1 MRNRSIRNYNNGG
14 VVAPADKTRTVQD
27 TVALNRKVSLS
38 VRSYYDQGTVRDF
51 DFNPKDIELAGKH
64 DVDYLNYVY
73 DKKYG
78 KDLKRLLLSDKE
90 NAELDKLGY
99 LQRKARVAGTQKY
112 SNGGK
117 VKKNNQFYDID
128 RALEL
133 GYIPDETGHM
143 DSRDYLTGRI
153 LKTPAH
159 PTWNEAIKKDK
170 ELGYRG
176 FVDPKGNV
184 YTISPNDLP
193 REGYFSP
200 NIENM
205 KAKRK
210 YFLGGL
216 IKGIGS
222 ALGKAAPILEQAA
235 PYAMSAINSIN
246 NVRQT
251 GKLRTS
257 RNPSLVKYAPS
268 QYKSNLGEISDRNE
282 AAYSSFIGNENPGA
296 GALNKNLAFA
306 TMLDANSK
314 AGLQDAEARN
324 RFNMVQDR
332 TNLAVAQQNAGITNA
347 TQEANLAR
355 YNDKIVS
362 ETQAYNAG
370 FQDLINVDANRRA
383 GNMQQKEMMLNFL
396 GTAETGAMQR
406 LADQFGMS
414 IEDFIKMIG
423 NSNRGFRFGRTN
435 TSKRNKGISKYNST
449 MGETGD

>member
-27 TVALNRKVSLS
+27 TVALNRKVPLS

-112 SNGGK
+112 
-117 VKKNNQFYDID
+117 
-128 RALEL
+128 
-133 GYIPDETGHM
+133 
-143 DSRDYLTGRI
+143 
-153 LKTPAH
+153 
-159 PTWNEAIKKDK
+159 
-170 ELGYRG
+170 
-176 FVDPKGNV
+176 
-184 YTISPNDLP
+184 
-193 REGYFSP
+193 
-200 NIENM
+200 
-205 KAKRK
+205 
-210 YFLGGL
+210 FLGGAL
-216 IKGIGS
+216 ATIGS

-257 RNPSLVKYAPS
+257 RNPTLVKYAPS
-268 QYKSNLGEISDRNE
+268 QYKSNLGAISDRNE
-282 AAYSSFIGNENPGA
+282 AAYSSFIGNENPGV

-314 AGLQDAEARN
+314 AGLQDAESRN
-324 RFNMVQDR
+324 RFNMIQDR
-332 TNLAVAQQNAGITNA
+332 TNASIAQQNAGITNA

-355 YNDKIVS
+355 YNDKIVA

-383 GNMQQKEMMLNFL
+383 GNMQMKEMALNFL
-396 GTAETGAMQR
+396 GTADTGAMQR

-414 IEDFIKMIG
+414 VEDFIKMIG

-435 TSKRNKGISKYNST
+435 TSKRNNGISKYNST